1 MRSHSSLIGTALV
14 LSVIAV
20 SLSVLPL
27 GALTQVTSPQEN
39 AGEEIAVDWDVV
51 AQIREEGLQRSQIA
65 NTLSYMADVLGA
77 RLTNSNAMDT
87 AQRWAVEEM
96 KRIGLTETYRE
107 PFMDYGVSWDNE
119 YVSIH
124 LLEPDYQ
131 PMVGYP
137 IAHTPGTNGQQKL
150 QAIIADVRTRQD
162 LETLEGKIR
171 GMAVLSTPPAII
183 DLSRFE
189 TGTPK
194 RSAQELRE
202 LEEAVIPPPPGPDPY
217 FSRLYPDPPQNPDV
231 LTASERL
238 AFYVKEGVAVVL
250 ESSSGWPGA
259 VRGFARPGAKIDLW
273 SRNATM
279 SSVPIVAVTPE
290 HYNRM
295 YRILRRGIP
304 VNVEVEVRNSHGT
317 SVEQANNVLGEIPGT
332 DLAQEVVMM
341 GAHFDTWHAS
351 PNASDNTSGVA
362 VVLEA
367 ARILKAIG
375 AEPRRTIRVALWSGE
390 EQGLYGSRA
399 YVSKHFGNPDDTDIG
414 TTPEY
419 ETFSAYFNQDYGP
432 GQYRGI
438 WLQENEHVRQIFKA
452 WMEPFHDM
460 GMTTISPQGV
470 GSTDHV
476 PFDDIGLPAFQFLQ
490 ARVGGTGGHTNL
502 DFFDTLP
509 IEDLMKNAVIMASFV
524 YHAAIADERIPRKH
538 TTPHN

>member
-65 NTLSYMADVLGA
+65 NTLSYMAEVLGA

-202 LEEAVIPPPPGPDPY
+202 LEEAVIPPPPGPDPH

-460 GMTTISPQGV
+460 GMTTISLQGV